1 MHGPLNIKCGVEP
14 RSCLNSMAKN
24 KTFAFV
30 GNLTWTVRSS
40 ISSLVTAQNEVPDSQ
55 FNILGTSVLRRGTTH
70 VLHFFIPVYI
80 SINCTLKNF
89 SLY

>member
-1 MHGPLNIKCGVEP
+1 
-14 RSCLNSMAKN
+14 MAKN
-24 KTFAFV
+24 KISALA

-40 ISSLVTAQNEVPDSQ
+40 ISSLVTAQTEVPDSQ
-55 FNILGTSVLRRGTTH
+55 VNILGKSVLRSGTAH

-80 SINCTLKNF
+80 SISYTLKNF